1 MKPFQALLMMNL
13 AKFEWQLGRQAAAI
27 REFEEGWS
35 IAQESDDPTVKQ
47 YAVTFRIYFY
57 FWQGRCRDLI
67 GVYEDIKEPV
77 ARYPRS
83 RFPIVA
89 TRFLGSSMAL
99 SGQVTE
105 GLGMLYGLQEHCRDI
120 GNLSYR
126 RDVLMTISHVL
137 LQIGRVDE
145 MLRTLEAARNMPSEN
160 MHPVEGIAFQV
171 YAAAA
176 LAFRGDQEKAER
188 LLSDTAKVKLA
199 TFVSRVLS
207 NSAML
212 VLPPLNLRTS
222 VLATLSG
229 HKVDQIVTAALK
241 RRDVFVKAM
250 AYALKGRLQIESN
263 QRPKEIVRTLKQA
276 AKWLKV
282 SGHEISLAKIHL
294 ELVRAYMK
302 TGNRGAAMSTSLE
315 AHRVLAPINPAL
327 IPEDLTDFVKD
338 TSLEE
343 NLLTRLMA
351 LGQEIVA
358 IRDGR
363 ELVMHILSSIMQITG
378 TERGGI
384 FLSKDSSGRDIQLEA
399 TKNLTEEHVRHPS
412 FAASMDVIRETITTG
427 KGQIWKK
434 GSLDLSGLYSSTPD
448 ALHSYL
454 CVPIIL
460 KDEIIGALYH
470 DNRLLESP
478 LEEADLHVFSYLS
491 GQLAIALDNARAYEE
506 IRVLNRK
513 LTDEKQYYVEA
524 DLQRSRFKNFIGE
537 SDAIRRV
544 FDQVGRVAGQDTV
557 VLIQGETGVGKELVA
572 RTIQAQ
578 SNRKDGP
585 FIVADCSAFT
595 ESIITSELF
604 GHEKGAFTGALS
616 RKAGRFELAHGGT
629 LFLDEI
635 GNIPMETQ
643 VRLLRVLQA
652 REFQRVGGIE
662 TIQTD
667 FRLIAATNRD
677 LEKEA
682 AAGRFREDL
691 YYRLNVFPI
700 IVPPLRERR
709 DDIPL
714 LAMYFLKIYA
724 AKAGRSFEGIPKSEM
739 RKLLDYAWPGNV
751 RELESIIERSVILS
765 SGNRFRIPEL
775 SGRQEQTDAD
785 EQITLAENE
794 RRHILK
800 VLEKTGGKV
809 RGRNGAAEYLDMN
822 YGTLYS
828 RMKKLGIKTGGK
840 RA

>member
-1 MKPFQALLMMNL
+1 
-13 AKFEWQLGRQAAAI
+13 
-27 REFEEGWS
+27 
-35 IAQESDDPTVKQ
+35 
-47 YAVTFRIYFY
+47 
-57 FWQGRCRDLI
+57 
-67 GVYEDIKEPV
+67 
-77 ARYPRS
+77 
-83 RFPIVA
+83 
-89 TRFLGSSMAL
+89 
-99 SGQVTE
+99 
-105 GLGMLYGLQEHCRDI
+105 
-120 GNLSYR
+120 
-126 RDVLMTISHVL
+126 
-137 LQIGRVDE
+137 
-145 MLRTLEAARNMPSEN
+145 
-160 MHPVEGIAFQV
+160 
-171 YAAAA
+171 
-176 LAFRGDQEKAER
+176 
-188 LLSDTAKVKLA
+188 
-199 TFVSRVLS
+199 
-207 NSAML
+207 
-212 VLPPLNLRTS
+212 
-222 VLATLSG
+222 
-229 HKVDQIVTAALK
+229 VDQIVTAALK
-241 RRDVFVKAM
+241 RRDIFAKAM
-250 AYALKGRLQIESN
+250 AYAVKARLQIESN
-263 QRPKEIVRTLKQA
+263 QRPEEIVRTLKQA

-294 ELVRAYMK
+294 ELARVYMK
-302 TGNRGAAMSTSLE
+302 TGNRGAAKSVFLE

-358 IRDGR
+358 IRDSR

-384 FLSKDSSGRDIQLEA
+384 FLSKESSGRDIQLEA
-399 TKNLTEEHVRHPS
+399 AKNLTEEHVRHPS
-412 FAASMDVIRETITTG
+412 FAASMDAIREAITTG

-448 ALHSYL
+448 GLHSYL

-460 KDEIIGALYH
+460 KDKIIGALYH

-513 LTDEKQYYVEA
+513 LMDEKQYYVEA

-537 SDAIRRV
+537 SAAIRGV
-544 FDQVGRVAGQDTV
+544 FDQVGRVADQDTV
-557 VLIQGETGVGKELVA
+557 VLIRGETGVGKELVA
-572 RTIQAQ
+572 RTILNQ
-578 SNRKDGP
+578 SKRKDGP

-635 GNIPMETQ
+635 GNIPLEVQ
-643 VRLLRVLQA
+643 VRLLRVLQTK
-652 REFQRVGGIE
+652 EFQRVGGIE

-677 LEKEA
+677 LEEEA
-682 AAGRFREDL
+682 ASGRFREDL

-714 LAMYFLKIYA
+714 LAMYFLKTYA
-724 AKAGRSFEGIPKSEM
+724 TRAGKPFDSIPKAEV
-739 RKLLDYAWPGNV
+739 RKLLDYTWPGNV
-751 RELESIIERSVILS
+751 RELQSTIERGVILS
-765 SGNRFRIPEL
+765 TGSRFRVPEL
-775 SGRQEQTDAD
+775 SGHQEKTDAD
-785 EQITLAENE
+785 ERITLAENE

-800 VLEKTGGKV
+800 ALKETGGKV
-809 RGRNGAAEYLDMN
+809 RGKNGAAEYLDMN

-828 RMKKLGIKTGGK
+828 RMKKLGIKPS
-840 RA
+840 RIRMR